1 MNTPN
6 RNDIAAMLKRFCD
19 RLKVVI
25 VADTA
30 EELAQAR
37 AGVAQ
42 ACACLPVH
50 GLARHL
56 PGVLAGRGAA

>member
-6 RNDIAAMLKRFCD
+6 RNDIAAMLKRFRD

-25 VADTA
+25 VANTD
-30 EELAQAR
+30 EELALAR
-37 AGVAQ
+37 AG
-42 ACACLPVH
+42 LPVR